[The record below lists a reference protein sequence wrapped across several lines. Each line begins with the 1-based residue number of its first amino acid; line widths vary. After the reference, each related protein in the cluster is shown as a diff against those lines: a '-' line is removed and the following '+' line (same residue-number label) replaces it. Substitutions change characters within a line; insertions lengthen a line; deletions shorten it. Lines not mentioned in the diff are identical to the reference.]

1 MSQTNP
7 RPPRSADRAARA
19 ARKRRRNVLVCYL
32 FLAPYLVLLLLFGI
46 LPISYAFGLS
56 FFDTFTGAF
65 AGLENYVSAI
75 SDFRLGRSFANVG
88 TYVVLWVSLMLVG
101 VAALAL
107 IVDAM
112 PQRAGVAARTVFF
125 LPGAVTSAAIV
136 VLWLFLL
143 DPAVSPF
150 GPVFALMGAENRFHV
165 FETIGFAGVFTLMAF
180 FAYAGGWIV
189 VMHGALISLPGDVLD
204 AGRVDGCRPTGLAL
218 FVKLPMI
225 WRTMTLMA
233 VLSLANGLQLFVE
246 PQLLGLAG
254 PQLARNDWAPNQL
267 AYQYA
272 FLMGDFGVSA
282 ALSTM
287 ILAVSLAIALW
298 IVLATRFYRT
308 S

>member
-1 MSQTNP
+1 MT
-7 RPPRSADRAARA
+7 
-19 ARKRRRNVLVCYL
+19 CYL
-32 FLAPYLVLLLLFGI
+32 FLLPYLVLLAMFGI
-46 LPISYAFGLS
+46 VPVLYAVGLS
-56 FFDTFTGAF
+56 FFDTYDRTFVGLGNF
-65 AGLENYVSAI
+65 ARAL
-75 SDFRLGRSFANVG
+75 SDFRLPQSFVNVG
-88 TYVVLWVSLMLVG
+88 TYVALWVSLMIVG
-101 VAALAL
+101 VSALSL
-107 IVDAM
+107 IVDAL
-112 PQRAGVAARTVFF
+112 PRRAGIAARTIFF

-150 GPVFALMGAENRFHV
+150 RPVLHALGAGNRFEV
-165 FETIGFAGVFTLMAF
+165 FQTFGFAGVFTMMAF

-189 VMHGALISLPGDVLD
+189 VMHGALTSLPRDVLD
-204 AGRVDGCRPTGLAL
+204 AARVDGCRQGRLAL
-218 FVKLPMI
+218 LVKLPMV
-225 WRTMTLMA
+225 WRTVTLMA

-282 ALSTM
+282 ALSTI
-287 ILAVSLAIALW
+287 ILGLSLTIALW
-298 IVLATRFYRT
+298 LVLATRFYRV